1 MASNEPKS
9 ALITGCSDDGI
20 GSALAI
26 AFQKRGYTVFACL
39 RNPKKA
45 TSLSALP
52 NVTITTL
59 DVTSPPSI
67 AAAEEVVR
75 TRTGGRLDVLINNA
89 GQTFSAPLLDSDL
102 DAGRKLFEVNFWG
115 AIAMVQA
122 FAPMLVKAKGVVVNI
137 SSMGAIVNYPY
148 IGLSASSKA
157 ALSLA
162 SETLKLELQPL
173 GVRTIT
179 LMAGMVKT
187 KIHDNVPE
195 VALPENSYYQP
206 VEDKVKATTAVEGN
220 MVKWQTPV
228 QQFADE
234 VVEDILKGSEGLVYK
249 GGMSSVL
256 RWSKML
262 LPTWMMVGILETLHS
277 ELLAKHCLGTWTQ
290 SKCGSWCARR
300 SFQ

>member
-1 MASNEPKS
+1 MTSNPTKT

-26 AFQKRGYTVFACL
+26 AFQNRGYAIFACL

-45 TSLSALP
+45 TALSNLP
-52 NVTITTL
+52 NVTITTV
-59 DVTSPPSI
+59 DVTSPFSI
-67 AAAEEVVR
+67 AAIEEVVR
-75 TRTGGRLDVLINNA
+75 IRTDGKLDVLINNA
-89 GQTFSAPLLDSDL
+89 GQTLSAPLLDSDL

-115 AIAMVQA
+115 AIAMIQA
-122 FAPMLVKAKGVVVNI
+122 FAPMLVKTKGVVVNI

-148 IGLSASSKA
+148 IGVYASSKA
-157 ALSLA
+157 ALTLA

-179 LMAGMVKT
+179 LMVGMVKT
-187 KIHDNVPE
+187 KIHDNTPE
-195 VALPENSYYQP
+195 VVLPEHSYYKP
-206 VEDKVKATTAVEGN
+206 VEDKVKGTTVMEGN

-228 QQFADE
+228 QKFADE
-234 VVEDILKGSEGLVYK
+234 VADDVVKGTEGLIYK

-262 LPTWMMVGILETLHS
+262 FPASMMVGILKTFS
-277 ELLAKHCLGTWTQ
+277 
-290 SKCGSWCARR
+290 RY
-300 SFQ
+300 